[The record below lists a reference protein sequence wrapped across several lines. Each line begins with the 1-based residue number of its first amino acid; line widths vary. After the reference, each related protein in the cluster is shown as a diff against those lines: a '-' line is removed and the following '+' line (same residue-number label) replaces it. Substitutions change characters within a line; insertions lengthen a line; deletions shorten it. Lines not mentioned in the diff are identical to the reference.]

1 MEQVAWPVGD
11 PHPREVRV
19 RVCVCVRARA
29 RATCVCVCMCD
40 VQMFAR
46 ARVRPR
52 ALLAGAP
59 RVSDRHRDSFYW
71 LRYLC
76 LRLENAPLVPDRP
89 HRLRTVI

>member
-1 MEQVAWPVGD
+1 MERVAWPVGD

-46 ARVRPR
+46 ARVRP
-52 ALLAGAP
+52 P
-59 RVSDRHRDSFYW
+59 HWF
-71 LRYLC
+71 RYLL
-76 LRLENAPLVPDRP
+76 LRLENAPLAPDRP
-89 HRLRTVI
+89 HRPRTVI